1 MKRLTK
7 LAIGGVL
14 ALVSTGVFAQTINLP
29 TSGNGSATLTLF
41 STSDATPFS
50 YSFNLGINYNDFAT
64 LPTAPGSSVSY
75 SLTGLAADLAS
86 AQGVAARPNLVF
98 DVTASAITGS
108 IATAGSFKIGLTSDP
123 TVPQATVTGELSGA
137 LSTATNQNNSF
148 LTNFGATNPSYTT
161 LTTDLNY
168 ANINYNQQLNTFAW
182 NVASSTSNALPF
194 YELVSGRGTTS
205 AVTSTVFAGMWS
217 INLTTDTLTYSVPG
231 GTAVPLPAGLWLLLS
246 GLASTGLLAR
256 RRVSAAAAV

>member
-29 TSGNGSATLTLF
+29 TSGNGSVILALF
-41 STSDATPFS
+41 STSDGTPFS
-50 YSFNLGINYNDFAT
+50 YSFNLGINYNDLAA

-75 SLTGLAADLAS
+75 ALTGLAADLAS

-98 DVTASAITGS
+98 DVTGAAITGS
-108 IATAGSFKIGLTSDP
+108 IATAGSFKIGMTTDP
-123 TVPQATVTGELSGA
+123 AAVLSTLSGA

-161 LTTDLNY
+161 VTTDLNY
-168 ANINYNQQLNTFAW
+168 ANTNYNQQLNTFAF

-205 AVTSTVFAGMWS
+205 AVTTTVFAGMWS

-231 GTAVPLPAGLWLLLS
+231 AAVPLPAGLWLLLS

-256 RRVSAAAAV
+256 RRTGEPVAA